1 MEKQY
6 GARGTGSNQYEVGS
20 HDVTPPPSLKDMG
33 IEKMESVRW
42 QKAGEFL
49 KGMEKTKGSL
59 LRGNMLL
66 PREKELPS
74 LKDMAE
80 RKAGEFLK
88 GMGKQ
93 RPGEYKRLQHVTVSP
108 SLKDMGIEKMESVR
122 WQKAA
127 HISNEKV

>member
-1 MEKQY
+1 M
-6 GARGTGSNQYEVGS
+6 ANAFIFFSNSE
-20 HDVTPPPSLKDMG
+20 
-33 IEKMESVRW
+33 R
-42 QKAGEFL
+42 KAGEFL

-74 LKDMAE
+74 LKDM
-80 RKAGEFLK
+80 
-88 GMGKQ
+88 
-93 RPGEYKRLQHVTVSP
+93 
-108 SLKDMGIEKMESVR
+108 GIEKMESVR